1 MILGLT
7 VSAVQPTQSRVPQ
20 NTKMGRVPARLQTVT
35 RPFVKKG
42 PLMDDGIPVANPVN
56 RTFTQPARSQNGTYL
71 RVAGVEEAIIGGT
84 VYDLQTNA
92 TISNRLVKNVDGTI
106 TAAWTYAANTSF
118 ADRGT
123 GYNYYDP
130 SNPNLWTNGWVD
142 PISGNGPGVSTIT
155 RTEGTY
161 RTGFTNIV
169 NTSTGKEMSI
179 AHSST
184 ATGILLNWRA
194 TKGTGTWAQSVIGT
208 APNNDTWAKA
218 TSDGDTVHAIW
229 QGSGTTAT
237 PIDGQ
242 DGPIYY
248 SRSNDGGATWNPL
261 KTIIPLI
268 DSNYY
273 GGFGGDSYSIDA
285 RNGVVAIAYSGAFKD
300 VGLLKSSDGGN
311 TWTKTIVQTGFM
323 NFFNDAN
330 LTPDV
335 DGDGDADSVQSNAE
349 DAHVLIDNNGQCH
362 VWFGSMFYMNDDSTD
377 DSYSYYPYTD
387 GLLYWNESMATD
399 SAVFITG
406 VIDANNDGFINIP
419 EASSCASPS
428 LLVGNYGGGGL
439 TQMPSAGIDANGV
452 IYLSYQSLC
461 EACDTNTFT
470 VGATQGRRHVYLM
483 TSSDGGMTWT
493 DPVDIVPTVAEGG
506 NGEFQEAVYADLAR
520 IVDSH
525 VYVLYQRDTQ
535 PGTSLATAGTC
546 DQINNAGAGASDIVF
561 AKVPVG
567 VANGITSPSRKPS
580 FNVSQN
586 YPNPTN
592 GLTSFDVTLEKA
604 SGFVVRVMDVVGKTV
619 YTETFSNMTAGAHTV
634 TLNTN
639 GYSAGVYTYSV
650 TADDYTVTNRM
661 VVR

>member
-1 MILGLT
+1 MVLGLT

-20 NTKMGRVPARLQTVT
+20 NTKLGRVPAKLQTVT

-42 PLMDDGIPVANPVN
+42 ALMDDGIPVANPVN
-56 RTFTQPARSQNGTYL
+56 RTFTQPARSHNGTYL
-71 RVAGVEEAIIGGT
+71 RVAGVEEAIIGGS

-130 SNPNLWTNGWVD
+130 SNPNLWINGWVD
-142 PISGNGPGVSTIT
+142 PITGNGPGVSTIT

-161 RTGFTNIV
+161 RTGFTNII

-184 ATGILLNWRA
+184 ATGMLLNWRA
-194 TKGTGTWAQSVIGT
+194 TKGTGTWTQSVIGT

-237 PIDGQ
+237 PIAGQ

-261 KTIIPLI
+261 KAIIPQI

-323 NFFNDAN
+323 NFFNDVN

-493 DPVDIVPTVAEGG
+493 DPVDIVPTVADGG
-506 NGEFQEAVYADLAR
+506 NGEYQEAVYADLAR
-520 IVDSH
+520 TVDSH

-535 PGTSLATAGTC
+535 PGTALATAGTC

-561 AKVPVG
+561 AKVPVA
-567 VANGITSPSRKPS
+567 VANGITSPSRKPT

>member
-1 MILGLT
+1 
-7 VSAVQPTQSRVPQ
+7 
-20 NTKMGRVPARLQTVT
+20 MGRVPARLQTVT